1 MNPQP
6 AGRKNPLPR
15 VQPPRLSA
23 ELAAVMPGLILKCGL
38 MPMPGLMLMW
48 GPQPPHLPLL

>member
-23 ELAAVMPGLILKCGL
+23 ELAAVMPGL
-38 MPMPGLMLMW
+38 MLMW